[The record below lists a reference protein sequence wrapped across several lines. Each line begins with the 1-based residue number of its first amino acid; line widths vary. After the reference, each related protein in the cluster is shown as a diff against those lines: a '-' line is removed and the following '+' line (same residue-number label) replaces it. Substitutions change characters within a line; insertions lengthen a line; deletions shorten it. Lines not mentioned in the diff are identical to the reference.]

1 MILKRYFNNK
11 RFLVI
16 ILSGIVLIGAGY
28 LLRLRTDSINE
39 PIFCTQEAKLCPD
52 GSYVGRTGP
61 NCEFAECPEIGFLPD
76 GYTLENY
83 SIEKVLDGSCLK
95 HSDCQTPGEYL
106 IQSRCPFTSLC
117 LENKCTVICPESKDA
132 TWTEAK

>member
-1 MILKRYFNNK
+1 MILRRYFNNK
-11 RFLVI
+11 RFVI
-16 ILSGIVLIGAGY
+16 IIISGILLIGVGY
-28 LLRLRTDSINE
+28 VLRLMSDSIRE

-52 GSYVGRTGP
+52 GSYVGRTGE

-83 SIEKVLDGSCLK
+83 SIEKVLDTACLK

-106 IQSRCPFTSLC
+106 VQSRCPFTSLC
-117 LENKCTVICPESKDA
+117 LEDKCTVVCPGSNDA
-132 TWTEAK
+132 TWTEAE